1 MRCSK
6 HHRDLGFAVI
16 DPFFKVGILSG
27 LNPLV
32 EFPLAVLMPNPKSA
46 TQDAAR
52 AFEHVATL
60 EREIAELRQ
69 QLAILSSQDSERLVL
84 APSDEQ
90 ESLYAEARYR
100 ALIEMTPPAVWVTG
114 AKGRTVYGNRYW
126 DQFSSMTME
135 QSAGWGWMNA
145 LHPDDLTK
153 VKAE

>member
-16 DPFFKVGILSG
+16 DPFFKVGILSA
-27 LNPLV
+27 LNPLA

-69 QLAILSSQDSERLVL
+69 QLALLSSQDPERPAL
-84 APSDEQ
+84 APSDEP
-90 ESLYAEARYR
+90 ESLSAEAPYR
-100 ALIEMTPPAVWVTG
+100 ARIAITP
-114 AKGRTVYGNRYW
+114 
-126 DQFSSMTME
+126 
-135 QSAGWGWMNA
+135 
-145 LHPDDLTK
+145 L
-153 VKAE
+153 